1 MHPTALRL
9 STLCAVAALC
19 VLAAGLLAACE
30 PTDAVSADAPEPQR
44 APDIAWTHGGDDV
57 TLASL
62 RGRTVLLH
70 FADAASPTWSDLQ
83 EAFPDLEAE
92 GATVVGIVTDD
103 GALPTVAFATTH
115 GDELATLFDVGD
127 DPTAVVVDPEGW
139 VRGRQ
144 LVNGADAFFA
154 LAAPVLLEAD
164 GAGTPVSVP
173 ETDAARL
180 DAESLASLARAGAA
194 LIDVRP
200 DDAREADGWV
210 PLALPCPLA
219 DLSPRELPAD
229 LAATLVFLGPEAG
242 TAADLAV
249 GWGYSSVIVLTD
261 TAPYLDASAE
271 PVERAPQPLAPMSQP
286 RTVRG

>member
-1 MHPTALRL
+1 MHPPGLRL
-9 STLCAVAALC
+9 SILGAL
-19 VLAAGLLAACE
+19 AGLCLLAGCE
-30 PTDAVSADAPEPQR
+30 PSGAISADATEPQR
-44 APDIAWTHGGDDV
+44 APDIAWTHDGDDL

-62 RGRTVLLH
+62 RGRTVVLH
-70 FADAASPTWSDLQ
+70 FAGAASPTWSALE
-83 EAFPDLEAE
+83 EAFPDLDAE

-103 GALPTVAFATTH
+103 GARPPSAFATTH
-115 GDELATLFDVGD
+115 GDGLATLYDVGD
-127 DPTAVVVDPEGW
+127 DPTAIVVDAEGW

-144 LVNGADAFFA
+144 LIADADAFFA
-154 LAAPVLLEAD
+154 LAGPVLLE
-164 GAGTPVSVP
+164 GESAGTTVSVP
-173 ETDAARL
+173 EPGAARL

-210 PLALPCPLA
+210 PLALPCPLP

-229 LAATLVFLGPEAG
+229 LASTLVFLGPEAG

-261 TAPYLDASAE
+261 AAPYLDAAAE
-271 PVERAPQPLAPMSQP
+271 PVERLPQPLAPMSQP

>member
-1 MHPTALRL
+1 MRPPVFRL
-9 STLCAVAALC
+9 S
-19 VLAAGLLAACE
+19 VLAGLCLLAGCE
-30 PTDAVSADAPEPQR
+30 PTDAISAEAPEPQR
-44 APDIAWTHGGDDV
+44 APDIAWTHDGADV

-70 FADAASPTWSDLQ
+70 FADAASPTWSDLDD
-83 EAFPDLEAE
+83 AFPDLDAE

-103 GALPTVAFATTH
+103 GPSAAHAFATTH
-115 GDELATLFDVGD
+115 GDELATLFGVGN
-127 DPTAVVVDPEGW
+127 DPTAIVVGPEGW

-144 LVNGADAFFA
+144 LVADADAFFA

-164 GAGTPVSVP
+164 GAGTTVSVP
-173 ETDAARL
+173 EPGAARL

-200 DDAREADGWV
+200 DDAREADGRV
-210 PLALPCPLA
+210 PLALPCPLE

-229 LAATLVFLGPEAG
+229 LASTLVFLGPEAG
-242 TAADLAV
+242 TAADRAV

-261 TAPYLDASAE
+261 AAPYIDADAE
-271 PVERAPQPLAPMSQP
+271 PVERAPQPLAPMSRP